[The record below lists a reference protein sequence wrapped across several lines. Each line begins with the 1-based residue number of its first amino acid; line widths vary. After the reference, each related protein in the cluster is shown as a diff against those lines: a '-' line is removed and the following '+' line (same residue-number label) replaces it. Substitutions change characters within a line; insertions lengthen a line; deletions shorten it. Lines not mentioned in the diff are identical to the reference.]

1 MISYSLKIVEKKTCT
16 IVNYNYYGHDYGHY
30 IAEMRTIKAS
40 EFKAKCLSLMDDVAH
55 SGEEIVVT
63 KNGKP
68 VSKLVPV
75 KERPK
80 ELYGLHRG
88 MWQLK
93 DDLVEP
99 VSDDWDDEK
108 S

>member
-1 MISYSLKIVEKKTCT
+1 M
-16 IVNYNYYGHDYGHY
+16 YNYYSHDYSHNFKNMK
-30 IAEMRTIKAS
+30 IIKAS
-40 EFKAKCLSLMDDVAH
+40 EFKAKCLSLMDDVAL

-75 KERPK
+75 KTRPK
-80 ELYGLHRG
+80 EVYGLHRG

-99 VSDDWDDEK
+99 VTESWDVETD
-108 S
+108 